1 MSVAEIKKKI
11 HEKIEHFNDE
21 KALHQ
26 VLELL
31 SAVSSGEKQI
41 DATKHMEKL
50 FSENDNLLKLLS

>member
-1 MSVAEIKKKI
+1 VSQKLKKRYIK
-11 HEKIEHFNDE
+11 

-50 FSENDNLLKLLS
+50 FSESDNLLKRLS